1 MMRSNSRRLPRSGHA
16 RRAIVLAI
24 LALLAAC
31 RSGEPERGRV
41 LLIGIDGA
49 TLKIAGPMLQEGRL
63 PHLAALARD
72 GISGP
77 LRSEQP
83 LLSPRIWN
91 TIVTGKSTEKHGI
104 DAFAHAGDDGV
115 PQLLLST
122 DRRTHALWNIASNA
136 GFSVGVINFWNTF
149 PPEKINGVMVSDHL
163 LPKEVERRL
172 VVAKA
177 SSSPVGPVVY
187 PASWQPRVSKL
198 AAAKEPLTSIENPF
212 ASLDGF
218 PKWLSL
224 GGNGLREQYE
234 NDAAMVRIAGEIER
248 ELHPQIQLILLTG
261 IDRVSHFLWGAVEED
276 VEIYPERLRM
286 RGAEREVA
294 AQGLRRYYEYTDALI
309 GVLLESYGP
318 ADLVMV
324 LSDHGQEGGVGFGGL
339 LTGTHWSKKAIDGV
353 IFVRGPGIPA
363 GETVK
368 DMSIRDVTP
377 TILAWLGLPLA
388 ADMDGRPA
396 PFLTPVR
403 TQPEPI
409 ASYDTVEIERVH
421 SSPSGAEE
429 QIVEQLR
436 ELGYI
441 E

>member
-1 MMRSNSRRLPRSGHA
+1 MMRSSSRRLPRSGHA
-16 RRAIVLAI
+16 RRAIVLAT

-49 TLKIAGPMLQEGRL
+49 TLKIAAPMLQEGRL
-63 PHLAALARD
+63 PHLAALARQ

-77 LRSEQP
+77 LRSEKP

-91 TIVTGKSTEKHGI
+91 TIVTGKTAEKHGI
-104 DAFAHAGDDGV
+104 GAFSHAGKDGV
-115 PQLLLST
+115 QRLLLST
-122 DRRTHALWNIASNA
+122 DRRTPALWNIVSNA
-136 GFSVGVINFWNTF
+136 GFSVSVINFLQTF
-149 PPEKINGVMVSDHL
+149 PPDKINGVMVSDHL
-163 LPKEVERRL
+163 LPKAVERRL
-172 VVAKA
+172 AFTKA
-177 SSSPVGPVVY
+177 ASAPVGPLVY

-198 AAAKEPLTSIENPF
+198 VAEKEPMTSIENPL
-212 ASLDGF
+212 ASLDGL
-218 PKWLSL
+218 PKWLSVTAD
-224 GGNGLREQYE
+224 GLRERYWD
-234 NDAAMVRIAGEIER
+234 DAAMARVAREIEG

-261 IDRVSHFLWGAVEED
+261 IDRISHFLWGAVEED
-276 VEIYPERLRM
+276 VEMYPERLRM
-286 RGAEREVA
+286 RGAKREA
-294 AQGLRRYYEYTDALI
+294 AAKALRRYYEYTDALI
-309 GVLLESYGP
+309 GVLLEGYGP

-324 LSDHGQEGGVGFGGL
+324 LSDHGFEGGVRMGL
-339 LTGTHWSKKAIDGV
+339 LTGTHDSDEAIEGV
-353 IFVRGPGIPA
+353 IFARGPGIPA
-363 GETVK
+363 GEMVK
-368 DMSIRDVTP
+368 DMSVRDVTP

-388 ADMDGRPA
+388 EDMDGRPA

-421 SSPSGAEE
+421 SAPSGAEE